1 MVAVITAPPPS
12 GLLPLAMQAKAT
24 YDDDAVRRPST
35 AVGRACYT
43 VGALAPSAGG
53 AESLP

>member
-1 MVAVITAPPPS
+1 MVTAPTLP
-12 GLLPLAMQAKAT
+12 GLLPLAMQGRTT
-24 YDDDAVRRPST
+24 YDDDAVRGPST
-35 AVGRACYT
+35 AVGRASGCYT

>member
-1 MVAVITAPPPS
+1 VVTAPTLP
-12 GLLPLAMQAKAT
+12 GLLPLAMQGRTT
-24 YDDDAVRRPST
+24 YDDDAVRGPST

-43 VGALAPSAGG
+43 VGAFAPSAGG